1 MQKRQKNRL
10 LATPLGTAFQTF
22 FRSSSSAGI
31 VILVATAVALTW
43 INSPLADSYHALLA
57 LPLEFMLGS
66 FHLHFTLGHF
76 VNDGLMVIFFLSVGL
91 EIKREMLVGE
101 LSSLKKALLPMIGAV
116 FGMLFP
122 ALIYLSF
129 NAGTPAARG
138 WGVPVAT
145 DIAFA
150 LGILALL
157 GDRVPL
163 GLKVF
168 LAALAIVDDLL
179 SVLVIALFYSASLN
193 VELLLWAL
201 VVTAILYA
209 GNRIGIH
216 SIKFYTVLGI
226 ALWLLVLFSGVHATI
241 AGVVLA
247 LTIPARPRIDRRSFF
262 ERAQAL
268 VNDVFRRRDSSDDAT
283 NADAIHQLEKMSE
296 QVQSPLIR
304 IEHALQ
310 PYVSFVIMPVFALA
324 NSGVAIDATMVG
336 NLFSPVSLGIALGL
350 FLGKQV
356 GVTLAAWLS
365 VRLGWAALPD
375 GTTLRHIYGVSLLCG
390 IGFTMALFVA
400 NLAFTDQHGL
410 DVAKFSILVGST
422 MSAVLGL
429 VLLSRSLP
437 TTTKGAS
444 T

>member
-10 LATPLGTAFQTF
+10 LATPLGTAFQAF

-31 VILVATAVALTW
+31 VILVATAVALAW
-43 INSPLADSYHALLA
+43 INSPLGGSYHALLA

-76 VNDGLMVIFFLSVGL
+76 VNDGLMVVFFLSVGL

-122 ALIYLSF
+122 ALIYLAF
-129 NAGTPAARG
+129 NAGTPTARG

-157 GDRVPL
+157 GNRVPL

-179 SVLVIALFYSASLN
+179 SVLVIALFYSASLD

-201 VVTAILYA
+201 VVTGILYA

-216 SIKFYTVLGI
+216 SIKFYTVFGI
-226 ALWLLVLFSGVHATI
+226 VLWLLVLFSGVHATI

-262 ERAQAL
+262 DRAHGL
-268 VNDVFRRRDSSDDAT
+268 VNDVFRRRDSGDEAT
-283 NADAIHQLEKMSE
+283 NSDAIHQLEKMSE

-350 FLGKQV
+350 FLGKQI
-356 GVTLAAWLS
+356 GVSLAAWLS
-365 VRLGWAALPD
+365 VRFGWATLPD
-375 GTTLRHIYGVSLLCG
+375 STTLRHIYGVSLLCG

-400 NLAFTDQHGL
+400 NLAFTDQHSL
-410 DVAKFSILVGST
+410 DVAKLSILVGST
-422 MSAVLGL
+422 ISAVFGL

-437 TTTKGAS
+437 ATTKGRS
-444 T
+444 I